1 MSPRCRSHRRQPIF
15 GIRRTRP
22 NPCGATKSPLFLSN
36 FFYSSLLRH
45 KLYGDGSHSITAR
58 SLGPTCNLFC
68 LWLHEYSSCTTIS
81 CFFHCD
87 NFEFCFCESRRMSF
101 EDNGSKPGLTT
112 DENPL
117 DRVSSY
123 PAVEFAIPPGP
134 VLSKCG
140 SRQIRCRGSLGER
153 AEDANEK
160 CVGAPRD
167 EENQDH
173 VEESEETYPEGGLEA
188 WLVVLGSFL
197 GTIVAFGLM

>member
-1 MSPRCRSHRRQPIF
+1 MYDTKLFISLRQF
-15 GIRRTRP
+15 RV
-22 NPCGATKSPLFLSN
+22 LFL
-36 FFYSSLLRH
+36 
-45 KLYGDGSHSITAR
+45 
-58 SLGPTCNLFC
+58 
-68 LWLHEYSSCTTIS
+68 
-81 CFFHCD
+81 
-87 NFEFCFCESRRMSF
+87 ESRRMSF
-101 EDNGSKPGLTT
+101 EDNGSKPGLTI

-140 SRQIRCRGSLGER
+140 SRQTRCRGPLEGQP
-153 AEDANEK
+153 EDADEK